1 MSIGAHPTP
10 PSHAWQVMYPPRACY
25 DQAWLDVGDGHE
37 IYWEECGNPLGLPAL
52 FIHGGPGAGCQPDD
66 RRWFDPARY
75 RIVLFDQRGAG
86 RSRPL
91 GGTDHNTTAHLLR
104 DMEALRRHLQI
115 ERWLLFGGSW
125 GATLALAYAQQH
137 PYRTTALVL
146 RGVFLATEAEQAA
159 LYGPQREVWMPA
171 VCARLDGEDTAA
183 AQRAARDWWRLE
195 HDLMA
200 GEDGAARTPA
210 PPAPPPPLPP
220 PPPPPPVA
228 AQSPAGT
235 ASIGTAS
242 IASARI
248 GVHYARHGFFIDGTA
263 LLRQAHRLLGLPGV
277 IVQGECDRVTPPATA
292 RALHHAWPG
301 SRLCL
306 LPQAGH
312 ASHHP
317 AVAQQLIAATDL
329 SAALAPAQAH
339 TQPPSLPGVSPW
351 TRPTP
356 TPPPAAAF

>member
-1 MSIGAHPTP
+1 MSGGEPPAP
-10 PSHAWQVMYPPRACY
+10 PSHAWQVMYPPRACH
-25 DQAWLDVGDGHE
+25 DHGWLDVGDGHE
-37 IYWEECGNPLGLPAL
+37 IYWEECGNPLGQPAL
-52 FIHGGPGAGCQPDD
+52 FVHGGPGVGCTPDD

-91 GGTDHNTTAHLLR
+91 GSTEHNTTAHLLA
-104 DMEALRRHLQI
+104 DMEALRQHLHI

-137 PYRTTALVL
+137 PDRTAALVL

-159 LYGPQREVWMPA
+159 LYGSQREVWMPA

-210 PPAPPPPLPP
+210 PPPP
-220 PPPPPPVA
+220 PPPAA

-235 ASIGTAS
+235 ASIAGACIS
-242 IASARI
+242 
-248 GVHYARHGFFIDGTA
+248 VHYARHGFFIDDTA
-263 LLRQAHRLLGLPGV
+263 LLRHAHRLHGVAGV
-277 IVQGECDRVTPPATA
+277 IVQGAHDRVTPPATA
-292 RALHHAWPG
+292 LALHGAWPG

-317 AVAQQLIAATDL
+317 AVAQQLIAATDFFAEPP
-329 SAALAPAQAH
+329 SAPAHAH
-339 TQPPSLPGVSPW
+339 PSSQPGVAPW
-351 TRPTP
+351 TNPTPAP
-356 TPPPAAAF
+356 TPPPAAVS